1 MTNYFITHPQ
11 THIVPILITIPNIS
25 TTSIAITNDNI
36 IIYLI
41 LVELQIPST
50 LNMNSKNFGRS
61 ANDFGEL
68 RFFIG
73 FNSSTKP
80 FIIPMNAKW

>member
-11 THIVPILITIPNIS
+11 THIVPISITIPNIS
-25 TTSIAITNDNI
+25 TTNIAITNDNI
-36 IIYLI
+36 IISLI

-50 LNMNSKNFGRS
+50 LNTNSKNFGRS

-68 RFFIG
+68 RFQ
-73 FNSSTKP
+73 
-80 FIIPMNAKW
+80 